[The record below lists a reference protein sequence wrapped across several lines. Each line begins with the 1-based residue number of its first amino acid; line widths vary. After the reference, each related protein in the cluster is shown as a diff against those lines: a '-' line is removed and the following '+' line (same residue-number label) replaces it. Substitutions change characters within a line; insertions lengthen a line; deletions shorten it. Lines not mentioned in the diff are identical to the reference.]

1 MGLMVCTKLLI
12 LFACMLAAML
22 HLTEA
27 RFVYKDDTVQKYMDN
42 RKKIVEDDAKLSFYG
57 DYESLFDKKEGENKD
72 GDDSNDDNDDNDDNN
87 DNNGGNG
94 DGKVDFSDKEKAVH
108 IFLVNLKWEDYKTYK
123 SDMSIDEFLKLTD
136 RSMLFE
142 FIKKF
147 PKGAL
152 LRIFNA
158 AAIDISFMLKRMNDD
173 RLWMCSE
180 GEVIDPDFKF
190 IEFQYSDK
198 DPSDQMT
205 SDPSSSTDTVEP
217 ATTAAP
223 TTTTASGV
231 PATTTASVMPATT
244 AAPDASKKSSKW
256 YHVKSYYLVTHR
268 RDSFLRF
275 MRSKLTLHHEDF
287 AYDKNVSH
295 AETWTKFLDIY
306 NYQST
311 VLKLHK
317 NWCDIPCKLV
327 EEILADGLQYFEL
340 HSTFNKVNH
349 NKVL

>member
-27 RFVYKDDTVQKYMDN
+27 RFVYKDDTVQQYMDN

-57 DYESLFDKKEGENKD
+57 DYESLFVKKEGKNN
-72 GDDSNDDNDDNDDNN
+72 GNNGNNDNNDDNN

-94 DGKVDFSDKEKAVH
+94 DGEVDFSEKEMAVH
-108 IFLVNLKWEDYKTYK
+108 ILLVNLKWEDYKTYK
-123 SDMSIDEFLKLTD
+123 SDMSIDELLQLTA
-136 RSMLFE
+136 RSLLFE
-142 FIKKF
+142 LIKKF

-180 GEVIDPDFKF
+180 GDVEDANFKL
-190 IEFQYSDK
+190 IEFRYSANK
-198 DPSDQMT
+198 PSDQMT
-205 SDPSSSTDTVEP
+205 SNPSSSTDTV
-217 ATTAAP
+217 
-223 TTTTASGV
+223 V
-231 PATTTASVMPATT
+231 PATT
-244 AAPDASKKSSKW
+244 AAPDASKTNSKW
-256 YHVKSYYLVTHR
+256 YNVKSDYFEIASRKDAFL
-268 RDSFLRF
+268 SF
-275 MRSKLTLHHEDF
+275 MKSKLTLYHEDF
-287 AYDKNVSH
+287 AYKKDVSH
-295 AETWTKFLDIY
+295 SDTWKKFLDIY

-311 VLKLHK
+311 VLKLDK